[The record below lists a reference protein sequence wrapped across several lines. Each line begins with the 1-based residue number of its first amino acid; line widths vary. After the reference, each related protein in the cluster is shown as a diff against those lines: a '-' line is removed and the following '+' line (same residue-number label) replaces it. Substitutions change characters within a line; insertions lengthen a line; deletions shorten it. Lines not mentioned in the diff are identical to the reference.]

1 MSRSALDWQRQ
12 RRAAARWAVLGSL
25 VGALLALLAFAP
37 SAWLAGAVANAT
49 HQRLLLADARG
60 SIWSGSA
67 LAVLTGGPGSRDAST
82 LPGRL
87 SWDIGID
94 GMALSLRA
102 RHACCINGDLRLRLE
117 PGFGRMKITLPA
129 SQGALGQWPAS
140 WLAGLGTPFNTLN
153 LGGWLSLSSSGLVV
167 ESAQGRLSLS
177 GAAALSMN
185 DISSTVST
193 LDTLGSYRLSLT
205 GGQAAQLVLST
216 LNGPLRLVG
225 NGQWAATGLRFR
237 GEATAEPGSEGALNN
252 LLNIIGRR
260 QGTLAVL
267 SIG

>member
-1 MSRSALDWQRQ
+1 MIRSAPDWQRQ
-12 RRAAARWAVLGSL
+12 RRAAAKFAVVGSL
-25 VGALLALLAFAP
+25 LGVLLAVLAFAP
-37 SAWLAGAVANAT
+37 AAWLASAVAGAT
-49 HQRLLLADARG
+49 DQRLLLADARG

-87 SWDIGID
+87 SWDIGLD
-94 GMALSLRA
+94 GLALSLRA
-102 RHACCINGDLRLRLE
+102 RQACCINGELKLRLE
-117 PGFGRMKITLPA
+117 PGFGRMKLTLPA
-129 SQGALGQWPAS
+129 SQGALGQWPAA

-153 LGGWLSLSSSGLVV
+153 LGGWLSLSSGGLVV
-167 ESAQGRLSLS
+167 ESAQGRVALS
-177 GAAALSMN
+177 GAASLAMN

-193 LDTLGSYRLSLT
+193 LDTLGSYTLALT

-216 LNGPLRLVG
+216 LNGPLRLTG
-225 NGQWAATGLRFR
+225 SGQWASTGLRFR
-237 GEATAEPGSEGALNN
+237 GEASAEPGSEAALNN

>member
-1 MSRSALDWQRQ
+1 MGRRAPDWQRQ
-12 RRAAARWAVLGSL
+12 RRAAARLAVVGSVL
-25 VGALLALLAFAP
+25 GALLAVLAFAP
-37 SAWLAGAVANAT
+37 AAWLASAVAGAT
-49 HQRLLLADARG
+49 DQRLLLADARG

-67 LAVLTGGPGSRDAST
+67 LAVLTGGPGSRNASA

-87 SWDIGID
+87 SWDIGLD
-94 GMALSLRA
+94 GLAFSLRV
-102 RHACCINGDLRLRLE
+102 RQACCINGELRLRLE
-117 PGFGRMKITLPA
+117 PGFGRMKLTLP
-129 SQGALGQWPAS
+129 SSPGALGQWPAA

-167 ESAQGRLSLS
+167 ESAQGRVSLN
-177 GAAALSMN
+177 GAAALAMN
-185 DISSTVST
+185 GISSTVST
-193 LDTLGSYRLSLT
+193 LDTLGSYRLTLT
-205 GGQAAQLVLST
+205 GGQAAQLALST
-216 LNGPLRLVG
+216 LHGPLRLVG

-237 GEATAEPGSEGALNN
+237 GEASAEAGSEAALNN